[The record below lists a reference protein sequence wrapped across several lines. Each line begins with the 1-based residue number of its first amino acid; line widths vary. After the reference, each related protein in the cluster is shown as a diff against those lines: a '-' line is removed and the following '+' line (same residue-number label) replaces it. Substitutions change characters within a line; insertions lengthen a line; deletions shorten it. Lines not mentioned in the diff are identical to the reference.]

1 MPETSTLTGAEPA
14 PAPDD
19 SAVPAGADMIDNYE
33 NYCYRDDLD
42 YLQDIH
48 MLLMEKAKRAL
59 PAMTGCDFEPPA
71 LREIRTQIERR
82 RERALRNGVELRL
95 ELLAER
101 CRLDETEKLLAA
113 SLAIQQITGESA
125 PSHSNKFFLALGD
138 GELRGR
144 LSVKKAASRLAEK
157 KISGPL
163 AANRFEHAPRL
174 HPGIFRF
181 LTEGAAFPEGFDA
194 VREEPELSARDLA
207 ARALKRFPSP
217 PALYR
222 ELSSRVTGQ
231 EEALRTISVAAFEHL
246 VRTASG
252 EPPERGTKKNILLAG
267 PTGCGKTHIVTTLSG
282 LLGFP
287 CAVGDATSWTEEG
300 YVGMN
305 FDEVFH
311 RLYLDA
317 GREIEKAQ
325 AGIVFIDEVEK
336 IAAAGGGNG
345 GFDGRKDAGGAGVQR
360 ALLKALNGGTISIS
374 PGGAHTWS
382 SRALEFDTAPTL
394 IILGGAFTGIERI
407 SAARRKNHTLGFG
420 AAKSDPDTRNTVFGT
435 DDLVEYGLL
444 REFAGRIPVVARLEQ
459 LTEKQLVRILA
470 GGEHSLLAAVNREW
484 RRHGLGFSFTPAAL
498 RAVAAAALEQGT
510 GARSLRGTLNRITE
524 PLIFAN
530 ARTGRRRPK
539 EIRITLRDLPEL
551 N

>member
-1 MPETSTLTGAEPA
+1 MPETSTLTNG
-14 PAPDD
+14 
-19 SAVPAGADMIDNYE
+19 VPAADQDESALPTGADMIDNYE
-33 NYCYRDDLD
+33 NYRYRDDLD
-42 YLQDIH
+42 YLEDLR
-48 MLLMEKAKRAL
+48 MLLMEKSKRAK
-59 PAMTGCDFEPPA
+59 PAMAGCDFEHPT
-71 LREIRTQIERR
+71 LIEIRNQIEKR
-82 RERALRNGVELRL
+82 RERSRRNGVELRL
-95 ELLAER
+95 DLLAER
-101 CRLDETEKLLAA
+101 CRLNETEKLLAA
-113 SLAIQQITGESA
+113 SLAIQQIAGESA
-125 PSHSNKFFLALGD
+125 PIDINKFFQALSD

-144 LSVKKAASRLAEK
+144 LEVRKAADRLAEK
-157 KISGPL
+157 KI
-163 AANRFEHAPRL
+163 ANPFGTGRFDHSPKL

-181 LTEGAAFPEGFDA
+181 LTEGADFPEELDA

-246 VRTASG
+246 VLTASG
-252 EPPERGTKKNILLAG
+252 EPPEKGVKKNVLLAG

-317 GREIEKAQ
+317 GREIDRAQ
-325 AGIVFIDEVEK
+325 AGIVFIDEADK
-336 IAAAGGGNG
+336 LASG
-345 GFDGRKDAGGAGVQR
+345 DGDGPGRRDVGGAGVQR
-360 ALLKALNGGTISIS
+360 ALLKALDGGTISIS
-374 PGGAHTWS
+374 PGGVHTWS

-407 SAARRKNHTLGFG
+407 VAARRRDRGVGFG
-420 AAKSDPDTRNTVFGT
+420 ADPGRTAGKESPGT
-435 DDLVEYGLL
+435 DDLVRYGLL
-444 REFAGRIPVVARLEQ
+444 REFAGRIPVVALLEQ
-459 LTEKQLVRILA
+459 LTGKQLVQILSR
-470 GGEHSLLAAVNREW
+470 GEHGLLAAVNREA
-484 RRHGLGFSFTPAAL
+484 RRHGLAFSFTGG
-498 RAVAAAALEQGT
+498 ALEAIAGDALARGT

-539 EIRITLRDLPEL
+539 EIRITARDIAGTLS
-551 N
+551 

>member
-1 MPETSTLTGAEPA
+1 MPETSTLTNG
-14 PAPDD
+14 
-19 SAVPAGADMIDNYE
+19 VPAADQDESALPTGADMIDNYE
-33 NYCYRDDLD
+33 NYRYRDDLD
-42 YLQDIH
+42 YLEDLR
-48 MLLMEKAKRAL
+48 MLLMEKSKRAK
-59 PAMTGCDFEPPA
+59 PAMAGCDFEHPT
-71 LREIRTQIERR
+71 LIEIRNQIEKR
-82 RERALRNGVELRL
+82 RERSRRNGVELRL
-95 ELLAER
+95 DLLAER
-101 CRLDETEKLLAA
+101 CRLNETEKLLAA
-113 SLAIQQITGESA
+113 SLAIQQIAGESA
-125 PSHSNKFFLALGD
+125 PIDINKFFQALSD

-144 LSVKKAASRLAEK
+144 LEVRKAADRLAEK
-157 KISGPL
+157 KI
-163 AANRFEHAPRL
+163 ANPFGTGRFDHSPKL

-181 LTEGAAFPEGFDA
+181 LTEGADFPEELDA
-194 VREEPELSARDLA
+194 VREEPELSAQDLA

-246 VRTASG
+246 VLTASG
-252 EPPERGTKKNILLAG
+252 EPPEKGVKKNVLLAG

-325 AGIVFIDEVEK
+325 AGIVFIDEADK
-336 IAAAGGGNG
+336 LASG
-345 GFDGRKDAGGAGVQR
+345 DGDGPGRPDVGGAGVQR

-407 SAARRKNHTLGFG
+407 VAARRKNRSLGFSAPESG
-420 AAKSDPDTRNTVFGT
+420 PDAREPVFNT
-435 DDLVEYGLL
+435 DDLVEYGFL

-470 GGEHSLLAAVNREW
+470 GGEHSLLASVNREW

-510 GARSLRGTLNRITE
+510 GARSLRGTLSRITE